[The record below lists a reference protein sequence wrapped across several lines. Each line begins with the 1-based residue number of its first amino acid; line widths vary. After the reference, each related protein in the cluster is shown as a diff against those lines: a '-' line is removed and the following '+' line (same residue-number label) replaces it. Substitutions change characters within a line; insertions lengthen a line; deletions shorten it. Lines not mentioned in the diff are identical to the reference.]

1 LTKIKVSILIF
12 SSSWFKI
19 D

>member
-12 SSSWFKI
+12 SSSRFKI